1 MRANSVGFLMKKT
14 LYVRVPALVTSLL
27 ASFFLSQAKGQV
39 MEVNPIVVS
48 ASRMEQPLSD
58 VLSSVSVF
66 TREDIEKAQAQS
78 LADLLQGEAGFEFA
92 RNGGRGATTSFFLRG
107 LDSVNLVILV
117 DGVRVQTDAIGS
129 ITSNDFPLSQ
139 IERIEILRGN
149 ATSLYG
155 EAAVGGV
162 INIQTRRGQ
171 GEPAGYG
178 EISLGTRNTENISA
192 GYGGQNEDIKFNMNL
207 SQSGSSGF
215 SAINAKTNTGTNP
228 DNDGYKVAYFGGN
241 LEKKIETNSSLG
253 LRFNTKNTNT
263 NYDTATSGSAINN
276 FKTSNNSFGVFGRKL
291 INDYWTS
298 TLDIS
303 TSQFVYKDY
312 KNGALNSDYYGGA
325 GYYAGISN
333 VIKWTNNYV
342 IDKNISTNFGI
353 DKNLDSYRQTTGY
366 ESTRN
371 RFGLFSG
378 VNYTIQDWSF
388 QGNFRA
394 DKFKTNT
401 SDLTAGST
409 SLQTTMGYGTG
420 TYTSVNSNKNQFN
433 SWLLGGGYKL
443 FDSLKINGTLSTG
456 FRAPTP
462 FDVLRSPSIV
472 PETSNSQ
479 EVGLTY
485 SDGKS
490 LFKLAYFSTKI
501 KNAIIYDDTNDISS
515 NVGETRNKGTEG
527 NLRTNFLGNSL
538 KMAFVQQDPWNAT
551 DGIAL
556 KRRARQYGSFD
567 ISRSLLGV
575 NAGAKFYASSRREDY
590 DLSYN
595 TVVTSGY
602 STWSLYAFSK
612 LNNEL
617 TARIKLENAFNR
629 NYELA
634 SGYNTPGRGLYA
646 TLQYQ
651 PK

>member
-1 MRANSVGFLMKKT
+1 MRTNSVGILMKKT
-14 LYVRVPALVTSLL
+14 FYVRVPALVTSLL
-27 ASFFLSQAKGQV
+27 ASFFLSQAKAQV

-515 NVGETRNKGTEG
+515 NVGEIRNKGTEG

-617 TARIKLENAFNR
+617 TARIKLENALNR

>member
-1 MRANSVGFLMKKT
+1 MKKT
-14 LYVRVPALVTSLL
+14 LFVRVPALVISLL
-27 ASFFLSQAKGQV
+27 ASLFLPQAKGQV
-39 MEVNPIVVS
+39 MEVNPVVVS
-48 ASRMEQPLSD
+48 ASRMEQPLSE

-78 LADLLQGEAGFEFA
+78 LADLLQGEAGFEFG

-129 ITSNDFPLSQ
+129 ITTNDFPLSQ

-149 ATSLYG
+149 STSLYG

-162 INIQTRRGQ
+162 INIQTRRSQ

-178 EISLGTRNTENISA
+178 EISIGTRNTENISA
-192 GYGGQNEDIKFNMNL
+192 GYGGKNEDIKFNMNL
-207 SQSGSSGF
+207 GQSGSSGF

-228 DNDGYKVAYFGGN
+228 DNDGYKIAYFGGN
-241 LEKKIETNSSLG
+241 IEKKIETNTSLG
-253 LRFNTKNTNT
+253 FRFNTKNTNT
-263 NYDTATSGSAINN
+263 NYDTATSGSAVNN
-276 FKTSNNSFGVFGRKL
+276 FKTSNNSLGVFGRKL

-342 IDKNISTNFGI
+342 IDKNISTNFGV
-353 DKNLDSYRQTTGY
+353 DKNLDSYRQTSGY

-433 SWLLGGGYKL
+433 SWLLGGGYRL
-443 FDSLKINGTLSTG
+443 FDHLKINGTLSTG

-462 FDVLRSPSIV
+462 FDVLRSPNTVS
-472 PETSNSQ
+472 ETSRSQ

-485 SDGKS
+485 SDSKN
-490 LFKLAYFSTKI
+490 LAKLAYFNTTI
-501 KNAIIYDDTNDISS
+501 NNAIVYDDTNDTSS
-515 NVGETRNKGTEG
+515 NVGKARNKGIEA
-527 NLRTNFLGNSL
+527 NLRTNFAGNSL

-556 KRRARQYGSFD
+556 KRRAKQYGSFD

-634 SGYNTPGRGLYA
+634 SGYNTPGRGIYA

>member
-1 MRANSVGFLMKKT
+1 VRANSVGFLMKKT
-14 LYVRVPALVTSLL
+14 LYVHVPAAVTSLL
-27 ASFFLSQAKGQV
+27 ASFFLSHAKGQV

-48 ASRMEQPLSD
+48 ASRMEQPLAD

-129 ITSNDFPLSQ
+129 TTSNDFPLFQ

-325 GYYAGISN
+325 GYYAGVSN

-342 IDKNISTNFGI
+342 IDKNILANFGV
-353 DKNLDSYRQTTGY
+353 DKNLDSYRQTSGY

-388 QGNFRA
+388 QGNLRV

-401 SDLTAGST
+401 SDFTTGSYTLKDAITA
-409 SLQTTMGYGTG
+409 GTG
-420 TYTSVNSNKNQFN
+420 TYSAVNSNKNQYN

-443 FDSLKINGTLSTG
+443 FDHLKINGTLSTG

-462 FDVLRSPSIV
+462 FDVLRSPSTV
-472 PETSNSQ
+472 SETSRSQ

-485 SDGKS
+485 SDSKN
-490 LFKLAYFSTKI
+490 LAKLAYFNTTI
-501 KNAIIYDDTNDISS
+501 NNAIVYDDTNDTSS
-515 NVGETRNKGTEG
+515 NVGKARNKGIEA
-527 NLRTNFLGNSL
+527 NLRTNFAGNSL
-538 KMAFVQQDPWNAT
+538 KMAFVQQDPWNVT

-556 KRRARQYGSFD
+556 KRRAKQYGSFD
-567 ISRSLLGV
+567 ISRSLKSV
-575 NAGAKFYASSRREDY
+575 NVGAKFYASSRREDY
-590 DLSYN
+590 DLSYK

-612 LNNEL
+612 LDSEL

-634 SGYNTPGRGLYA
+634 SGYNTPGRGIYA

>member
-1 MRANSVGFLMKKT
+1 
-14 LYVRVPALVTSLL
+14 
-27 ASFFLSQAKGQV
+27 
-39 MEVNPIVVS
+39 
-48 ASRMEQPLSD
+48 
-58 VLSSVSVF
+58 
-66 TREDIEKAQAQS
+66 
-78 LADLLQGEAGFEFA
+78 
-92 RNGGRGATTSFFLRG
+92 
-107 LDSVNLVILV
+107 
-117 DGVRVQTDAIGS
+117 
-129 ITSNDFPLSQ
+129 
-139 IERIEILRGN
+139 
-149 ATSLYG
+149 
-155 EAAVGGV
+155 
-162 INIQTRRGQ
+162 
-171 GEPAGYG
+171 
-178 EISLGTRNTENISA
+178 
-192 GYGGQNEDIKFNMNL
+192 
-207 SQSGSSGF
+207 
-215 SAINAKTNTGTNP
+215 
-228 DNDGYKVAYFGGN
+228 
-241 LEKKIETNSSLG
+241 
-253 LRFNTKNTNT
+253 
-263 NYDTATSGSAINN
+263 
-276 FKTSNNSFGVFGRKL
+276 
-291 INDYWTS
+291 
-298 TLDIS
+298 
-303 TSQFVYKDY
+303 
-312 KNGALNSDYYGGA
+312 
-325 GYYAGISN
+325 
-333 VIKWTNNYV
+333 
-342 IDKNISTNFGI
+342 
-353 DKNLDSYRQTTGY
+353 
-366 ESTRN
+366 
-371 RFGLFSG
+371 
-378 VNYTIQDWSF
+378 
-388 QGNFRA
+388 
-394 DKFKTNT
+394 
-401 SDLTAGST
+401 
-409 SLQTTMGYGTG
+409 
-420 TYTSVNSNKNQFN
+420 
-433 SWLLGGGYKL
+433 LLGGGYKL

-617 TARIKLENAFNR
+617 TARIKLENALNR